1 MPGYKF
7 TDEELVDIVQFLPFK
22 LNALNYSRHAPAYS
36 KCYFVD
42 AVYKFPIYIAGW
54 AITTGAARIER
65 AAMGVSRLYKTQ

>member
-22 LNALNYSRHAPAYS
+22 LNALNCSRHAPAYS

-42 AVYKFPIYIAGW
+42 AVYKFPIYIAG
-54 AITTGAARIER
+54 
-65 AAMGVSRLYKTQ
+65 